1 MCQLLNKNAREV
13 ETWLGSAPETD
24 KERVRYLVWRAMMER
39 GKENSRVSSRYST
52 PLSLLNPCPHV
63 SRHLPK
69 QMPPHSWQVS
79 IYFMTVSHWF
89 DAIK

>member
-1 MCQLLNKNAREV
+1 MMCQLLNKNAREV

-52 PLSLLNPCPHV
+52 PLSLPKPLS
-63 SRHLPK
+63 SRLPSSLK
-69 QMPPHSWQVS
+69 ADATTLLASVN
-79 IYFMTVSHWF
+79 IFF
-89 DAIK
+89 DRFSLV